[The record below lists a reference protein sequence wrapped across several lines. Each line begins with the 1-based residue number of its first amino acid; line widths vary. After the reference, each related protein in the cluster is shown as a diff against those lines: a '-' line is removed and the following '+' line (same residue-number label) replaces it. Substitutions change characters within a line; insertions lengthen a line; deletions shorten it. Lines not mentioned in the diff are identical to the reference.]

1 VIRLHRLI
9 DRGRRH
15 PVVGPLVVLL
25 VVLLVAL
32 TMLHEGHE
40 GLAGEIGVL
49 CVGIALFLVTAAALA
64 PVAQFTS
71 LVAAALSA
79 RAPPSRLAE
88 ILSFGFRTP
97 SSLPLRL

>member
-1 VIRLHRLI
+1 MIRLHRLI

-49 CVGIALFLVTAAALA
+49 CVGIAVLLVTAAALA
-64 PVAQFTS
+64 PVARFTS
-71 LVAAALSA
+71 LVAAALPA
-79 RAPPSRLAE
+79 RAPPSVPAE
-88 ILSFGFRTP
+88 VPSFGFGTP